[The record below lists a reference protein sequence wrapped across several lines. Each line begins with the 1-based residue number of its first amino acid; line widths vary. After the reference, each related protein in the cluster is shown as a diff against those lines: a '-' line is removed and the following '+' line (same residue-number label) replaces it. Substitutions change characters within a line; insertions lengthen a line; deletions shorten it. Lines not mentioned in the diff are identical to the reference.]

1 MTGDT
6 KTLIVERLLPFPAE
20 RIWRALTV
28 PHLMAEWLMK
38 GDFAPQVGHRFQLTS
53 DHVTVAHV
61 TVDCQVR
68 LVEEG
73 RVLAYTWDAYGL
85 ESVVTWTLT
94 PVPEGTLLRMEQA
107 GFRRDQGQAY
117 GGARQGWQRFLDRM
131 EQVLLGRM
139 E

>member
-1 MTGDT
+1 MSDGT
-6 KTLIVERLLPFPAE
+6 KTLVVERLLPYLPA
-20 RIWRALTV
+20 RVWRALTV

-53 DHVTVAHV
+53 DHVTVE
-61 TVDCQVR
+61 CQVR

-73 RVLAYTWDAYGL
+73 RALSYSWDAYGL

-94 PVPEGTLLRMEQA
+94 PVPQGTLLRMEQT

-117 GGARQGWQRFLDRM
+117 GGARQGWQRFLDGM
-131 EQVLLGRM
+131 EQVLQGGM
-139 E
+139 AWD

>member
-1 MTGDT
+1 MSDGT
-6 KTLIVERLLPFPAE
+6 KTLVVERLLPYLPA
-20 RIWRALTV
+20 RVWRALTV

-53 DHVTVAHV
+53 DHVTVE
-61 TVDCQVR
+61 CQVR

-73 RVLAYTWDAYGL
+73 RALSYSWDAYGL

-94 PVPEGTLLRMEQA
+94 PVPQGTLLRMEQT

-131 EQVLLGRM
+131 EQVLQGGM
-139 E
+139 AWD

>member
-1 MTGDT
+1 MTGDS
-6 KTLIVERLLPFPAE
+6 KTLIVERLLRFPPE
-20 RIWRALTV
+20 RVWRALTV

-38 GDFAPQVGHRFQLTS
+38 GDFAPRLDHRFQLTS
-53 DHVTVAHV
+53 DHVTV
-61 TVDCQVR
+61 DCQVR
-68 LVEEG
+68 RIEEG

-107 GFRRDQGQAY
+107 GFRRDQAQAY
-117 GGARQGWQRFLDRM
+117 GGARQGWPRFLDQM
-131 EQVLLGRM
+131 EQVLQGRM

>member
-1 MTGDT
+1 VSDGT
-6 KTLIVERLLPFPAE
+6 KTLVVERLLPYLPA
-20 RIWRALTV
+20 RVWRALTV

-53 DHVTVAHV
+53 DHVTVE
-61 TVDCQVR
+61 CQVR

-73 RVLAYTWDAYGL
+73 RALSYSWDAYGL

-94 PVPEGTLLRMEQA
+94 PVPQGTLLRMEQT

-117 GGARQGWQRFLDRM
+117 GGARQGWQRFLDGM
-131 EQVLLGRM
+131 EQVLQGGM
-139 E
+139 AWD